1 MHRVFLPH
9 SALGCSVDIQAVYG
23 GQRRMLESQTCKDYP
38 AKSVLEAIAIQ
49 AGVSGVFDILQ
60 TLQRL
65 WRHIFDFRKAR

>member
-1 MHRVFLPH
+1 
-9 SALGCSVDIQAVYG
+9 
-23 GQRRMLESQTCKDYP
+23 MLESQTCKDYP